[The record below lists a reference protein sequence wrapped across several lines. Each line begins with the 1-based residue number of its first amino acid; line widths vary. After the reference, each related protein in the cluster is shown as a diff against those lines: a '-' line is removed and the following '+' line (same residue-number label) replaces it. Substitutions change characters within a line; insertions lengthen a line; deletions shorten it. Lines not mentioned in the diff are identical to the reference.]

1 MTQGSLTDSLGC
13 SDYFSECLAMP
24 LLAEKCSCDRDGLP
38 SLQVAGQQGAYV
50 ARMINRGYVP
60 GRGGLMEP
68 FPCRRED
75 TSASS
80 QVHSLLSEAL
90 TSCYVMRQLG
100 GCADVLSPIWT
111 NSKR

>member
-1 MTQGSLTDSLGC
+1 MMTQGRVTVTLGFSYC
-13 SDYFSECLAMP
+13 FSECLAMP

-38 SLQVAGQQGAYV
+38 ALQVAGQQGAYV

-60 GRGGLMEP
+60 GRGGLMAP

-80 QVHSLLSEAL
+80 QVPSLLSAAL
-90 TSCYVMRQLG
+90 TSCCVMRQLG
-100 GCADVLSPIWT
+100 DFADVVFSYLD
-111 NSKR
+111 KL

>member
-1 MTQGSLTDSLGC
+1 MTASLSAWR
-13 SDYFSECLAMP
+13 CLSW
-24 LLAEKCSCDRDGLP
+24 LKSRSCDRDGLP

-60 GRGGLMEP
+60 GRGGLMAP

-80 QVHSLLSEAL
+80 QDQVPSLLSAAL
-90 TSCYVMRQLG
+90 TSCYVMSNLVT
-100 GCADVLSPIWT
+100 ALI
-111 NSKR
+111 